1 MSSTQNFQK
10 YIHEKLG
17 FDKQITFRRMFGEY
31 CLYLSGTP
39 VALICDN
46 QLFVK
51 STKRAEE
58 YLEKF
63 GTVEKGHPFP
73 GAKLWILFENIEN
86 EEMLQKLL
94 SITEEEYKK

>member
-17 FDKQITFRRMFGEY
+17 FDEKITFRKMFGNY
-31 CLYLSGTP
+31 CLYSSGIP
-39 VALICDN
+39 VALVCDN

-51 STKRAEE
+51 PTKNAEE
-58 YLEKF
+58 YLQKF

-73 GAKLWILFENIEN
+73 GAKLWILFENLEN
-86 EEMLQKLL
+86 EKVLQDVLA
-94 SITEEEYKK
+94 ITENEYM